1 MPEVVAVVVMVVVVV
16 AVGLDV
22 VFVKVMSS
30 SESFDKVEGGDGEE
44 CAGTLNRSC
53 PW

>member
-1 MPEVVAVVVMVVVVV
+1 VPIPEVFVASVVM
-16 AVGLDV
+16 GLGLGL
-22 VFVKVMSS
+22 VKVMSS
-30 SESFDKVEGGDGEE
+30 SKSFDEVEGGDGEA